1 MIVRIFALAFIF
13 VCTTI
18 AWVVLGGTVS
28 VRTDESGTKLRK
40 EVGQLWGSPIH
51 QSAPTVSYTYYQHT
65 PSTPTNNAKE
75 QTLDST
81 VVVQNVQLDA
91 STIDVELN
99 LDHRQKGLLWYA
111 TYRVGFKG
119 TYRIVNTDTVPR
131 TFNFTFPFPNTDAV
145 YDNFHI
151 AIGKRR
157 IEQLSF
163 VSGKVTE
170 PIHLAPG
177 AAEEVSVSYKSNGME
192 EWWYNFGETV
202 SQVRNFSLTLRTN
215 FDNVDFPERSISPT
229 AKNKTG
235 TGWTL
240 HWKYSSLLSGVQ
252 IGTTMPGKL
261 NPGPWVQ
268 QVTFFAPVSLFLFF
282 FLLFIVTTIKKI
294 PLHPMNYFFIS
305 SAFFSFHLLLAYL
318 VDHVSIHLAFTIS
331 SLVSI
336 GLVIS
341 YMRLVVGARFAFV
354 EIGLSQFVYLIVFS
368 YTFFFQ
374 GYTGLTITIV
384 CITTLFIVMQATA
397 RINWEE
403 LFAKDRSSRHERY
416 RQYSSTLAQAM
427 AQSQTEN
434 RPEHNTET
442 AQPQDEKQQNSKE

>member
-1 MIVRIFALAFIF
+1 MIGRIFALVFIF

-18 AWVVLGGTVS
+18 AWVILGGTVS
-28 VRTDESGTKLRK
+28 VRTDESGATLRQ

-51 QSAPTVSYTYYQHT
+51 QSAPTVSHTYYRQKS
-65 PSTPTNNAKE
+65 STPASNGKE
-75 QTLDST
+75 QQLDSIA
-81 VVVQNVQLDA
+81 VVRNIQLDA
-91 STIDVELN
+91 STIDVALH

-111 TYRVGFKG
+111 TYRVGFKA
-119 TYRIVNTDTVPR
+119 TYRIVNTDSVPH
-131 TFNFTFPFPNTDAV
+131 TFDFTFPFPNADAV

-151 AIGKRR
+151 TIGKRR
-157 IEQLSF
+157 VEQLHF
-163 VSGKVTE
+163 LAGKVTE
-170 PIHLAPG
+170 PLHLAAG
-177 AAEEVSVSYKSNGME
+177 AAEEVTVSYESNGME

-202 SQVRNFSLTLRTN
+202 NQVRNFSLTLRTN

-229 AKNKTG
+229 AKNKTD
-235 TGWTL
+235 TGWAL
-240 HWKYSSLLSGVQ
+240 QWKYSSLLSGVQ

-268 QVTFFAPVSLFLFF
+268 KVTFFAPVSLFLFF

-294 PLHPMNYFFIS
+294 SLHPMNYFFIS

-318 VDHVSIHLAFTIS
+318 VDHVSIHFAFALS
-331 SLVSI
+331 SIVSI

-403 LFAKDRSSRHERY
+403 LFAKDRSNRQERY
-416 RQYSSTLAQAM
+416 RQYGSAL
-427 AQSQTEN
+427 SQVMEQQN
-434 RPEHNTET
+434 K
-442 AQPQDEKQQNSKE
+442 EKQQPEATPQQNADTAQ